1 MDGYTFVNWYLDGKV
16 YDFNTLVNE
25 DITLYAQWKKNDDNP
40 GQDPNPDPSPDP
52 SPKPNPGGHDHGGST
67 VVVPITVYMPPK
79 TGDMPFWY
87 SIAQFLGLVK

>member
-16 YDFNTLVNE
+16 YDFNKPVDK
-25 DITLYAQWKKNDDNP
+25 DITLLAQWKKNDDNP
-40 GQDPNPDPSPDP
+40 GQNPYPDP
-52 SPKPNPGGHDHGGST
+52 SPKPNPGGHDHGNST